1 MLHIACFFA
10 LMPYQ
15 LHPCSTA
22 GNPIFKAIFA
32 WEGTMISLNIHL
44 GFFLGQSIPNW
55 PLPLCINADDAK
67 IRRYFF
73 IQWQG
78 RKKRLKRCGGSLSD
92 QMPIAVVTSFF
103 WRKSSPSFSLL
114 KTKEG
119 LVTLSKLLSAE
130 TQWYLGKPTGNS
142 TLQED
147 LGLHLWIWGQQSKRR
162 EATCPSTA
170 RGGWD

>member
-1 MLHIACFFA
+1 M
-10 LMPYQ
+10 
-15 LHPCSTA
+15 A
-22 GNPIFKAIFA
+22 GEKEEIKEA
-32 WEGTMISLNIHL
+32 W
-44 GFFLGQSIPNW
+44 GFFVRP
-55 PLPLCINADDAK
+55 DANSSCY
-67 IRRYFF
+67 I
-73 IQWQG
+73 
-78 RKKRLKRCGGSLSD
+78 
-92 QMPIAVVTSFF
+92 FF
-103 WRKSSPSFSLL
+103 WRKSSPSFSLR